1 MMEKRAAMD
10 EQNSVRFLIEDCQ
23 KGDREA
29 FRKLFEA
36 YKDRVWS
43 IAFHFSRDEV
53 SARDITQQV
62 FLKLFA
68 CISQFRHDAA
78 FETWLYRL
86 VVNACLDERR
96 SRRRFISFNTS
107 PTSGDEM
114 DGAVDEIGIIERNC
128 SRNLSGHFRVS
139 EQEDRYRRLEISDA
153 VKAAVR
159 ELSPK
164 LRIAILLKYFEGLSY
179 EEMAR
184 VLGCSTGTVAS
195 RLNRGHKELARRLAH
210 LRNALNMGE

>member
-1 MMEKRAAMD
+1 MD
-10 EQNSVRFLIEDCQ
+10 EKNSERGLIESCQ

-29 FRKLFEA
+29 FQMLFET
-36 YKDRVWS
+36 YKNRVWS
-43 IAFHFSRDEV
+43 IALHFSHDEAV
-53 SARDITQQV
+53 ARDITQQV
-62 FLKLFA
+62 FLKLFTR
-68 CISQFRHDAA
+68 ITQFRHGAA

-96 SRRRFISFNTS
+96 SRSRFTSFPQTQS
-107 PTSGDEM
+107 RHTDDGDEQ
-114 DGAVDEIGIIERNC
+114 E
-128 SRNLSGHFRVS
+128 SGMADRD
-139 EQEDRYRRLEISDA
+139 QEYRQLRLELSDL

-159 ELSPK
+159 ELKPK

-184 VLGCSTGTVAS
+184 VLGCSPGTVAS

-210 LRNALNMGE
+210 LRGALEK

>member
-10 EQNSVRFLIEDCQ
+10 EQSSERFLIEDCQ

-43 IAFHFSRDEV
+43 IALHFSCDEV

-96 SRRRFISFNTS
+96 SRRRFISFNIS
-107 PTSGDEM
+107 RSGD
-114 DGAVDEIGIIERNC
+114 DELDEALGEIDRMERNC
-128 SRNLSGHFRVS
+128 SRNLSGHCRMP

-159 ELSPK
+159 ELRPK
-164 LRIAILLKYFEGLSY
+164 LRIAILLKHFEGLSY

-210 LRNALNMGE
+210 LRNALNMEE

>member
-1 MMEKRAAMD
+1 MEKRAAMD
-10 EQNSVRFLIEDCQ
+10 EQNSVRVLIEDCQ

-43 IAFHFSRDEV
+43 IALHFSRDEV
-53 SARDITQQV
+53 LARDITQQV

-68 CISQFRHDAA
+68 CITQFRHDAA

-96 SRRRFISFNTS
+96 SRRRLISFNIS
-107 PTSGDEM
+107 RAGADEM
-114 DGAVDEIGIIERNC
+114 NDPVSEIESAERKC
-128 SRNLSGHFRVS
+128 SRNLSVNYRIS

-153 VKAAVR
+153 VKAAVG
-159 ELSPK
+159 ELRPK

-210 LRNALNMGE
+210 LRNALNIEE

>member
-10 EQNSVRFLIEDCQ
+10 EKNSLWCLIEACQ
-23 KGDREA
+23 KGEREA
-29 FRKLFEA
+29 FRSLFET

-43 IAFHFSRDEV
+43 IALHFSRDEA
-53 SARDITQQV
+53 SALDITQQV
-62 FLKLFA
+62 FLKLFT

-86 VVNACLDERR
+86 VVNVCLDERR
-96 SRRRFISFNTS
+96 SRRRFISLS
-107 PTSGDEM
+107 GGGSSGDGDDRHNEAGLFGLP
-114 DGAVDEIGIIERNC
+114 DRDR
-128 SRNLSGHFRVS
+128 SQKT
-139 EQEDRYRRLEISDA
+139 EQEDRQLRLEISD
-153 VKAAVR
+153 VVQAAVR
-159 ELSPK
+159 ELRPK

-210 LRNALNMGE
+210 LRGALEK

>member
-1 MMEKRAAMD
+1 MTEKRAAMN
-10 EQNSVRFLIEDCQ
+10 EENSERFLIENCQ

-43 IAFHFSRDEV
+43 IALHFSRDEV
-53 SARDITQQV
+53 AARDITQQV

-78 FETWLYRL
+78 FQTWLYRL

-96 SRRRFISFNTS
+96 SRRRFINFDSARPGSDGTDDAA
-107 PTSGDEM
+107 DE
-114 DGAVDEIGIIERNC
+114 VEIWDRDC
-128 SRNLSGHFRVS
+128 SRTFSDRSRIS
-139 EQEDRYRRLEISDA
+139 EQEALFSRLEISDA
-153 VKAAVR
+153 VKAAIK
-159 ELSPK
+159 ELRPK

-210 LRNALNMGE
+210 LRNALNLEE

>member
-1 MMEKRAAMD
+1 MEIRAAMD
-10 EQNSVRFLIEDCQ
+10 EMNSESRLIEACQ

-29 FRKLFEA
+29 FRMLFET
-36 YKDRVWS
+36 YKNRVWS
-43 IAFHFSRDEV
+43 IALHFSRDEAI
-53 SARDITQQV
+53 ARDITQQV
-62 FLKLFA
+62 FLKLFT

-78 FETWLYRL
+78 FQTWLYRL

-96 SRRRFISFNTS
+96 SRSRFISLQLYRA
-107 PTSGDEM
+107 GD
-114 DGAVDEIGIIERNC
+114 DADQRDDEIGEIGMADRD
-128 SRNLSGHFRVS
+128 
-139 EQEDRYRRLEISDA
+139 QEDRQMRLELSDV

-159 ELSPK
+159 ELKPK

-184 VLGCSTGTVAS
+184 VLGCSTGTIAS

-210 LRNALNMGE
+210 LRGALEK